1 MNSPAAILMKRT
13 ITDECWV
20 FWGGK
25 LLDLRTIDSM
35 KKQLRSRRPS
45 SSIVYTVLVP
55 FGRVN
60 NALRGR
66 FTLRSLSS
74 SMTLSFNVKE
84 NRKCDSSLQE
94 PCLAQNFEGE
104 SKSSKNHLKENGE
117 SFSFLFFWTLCFNY
131 CSEKWLSTSIAAPFS
146 NFSLKSAVWSS
157 NQKTGT

>member
-55 FGRVN
+55 FGRVS
-60 NALRGR
+60 NALRWR

-104 SKSSKNHLKENGE
+104 SKSSKNHLKEKGTWVL
-117 SFSFLFFWTLCFNY
+117 FVLVFLNVVFWLLLRKVTKHINSCTFFKRFIKVSC
-131 CSEKWLSTSIAAPFS
+131 
-146 NFSLKSAVWSS
+146 LK
-157 NQKTGT
+157 Q

>member
-60 NALRGR
+60 NALRWR

-104 SKSSKNHLKENGE
+104 SKSSKNHLKEKGTWVL
-117 SFSFLFFWTLCFNY
+117 FVLVFLNVV
-131 CSEKWLSTSIAAPFS
+131 SEKWLSRSIAAPFS